1 MYDTTPLHPPFTMP
15 ALCSFSFFTSG
26 DSSLDRA
33 THITVLRSSHSH
45 TLSGFW
51 SGCHP
56 IERQTLSFRRHVM
69 AHGSYPGPH
78 PGPDLG
84 AGHCSPLAAAPAH
97 EVIRGTSAPCG
108 SIRNSSPVVAVR
120 CAWLGC
126 DNTSHWS
133 HARRMTQYDPTDSQ
147 WQHDSLTALFKSDA
161 AQHDGV
167 MCHAHTATLSS
178 PYARLPDL
186 PRPRAH
192 MLRTDTRQAVERD
205 Y

>member
-15 ALCSFSFFTSG
+15 ALCSFSLFTSG

-45 TLSGFW
+45 TLSRFW

-56 IERQTLSFRRHVM
+56 IERQTLSFRRQVM

-133 HARRMTQYDPTDSQ
+133 ECTNTKHQSI
-147 WQHDSLTALFKSDA
+147 
-161 AQHDGV
+161 
-167 MCHAHTATLSS
+167 HAHTVHRRVGRTTFLSS
-178 PYARLPDL
+178 TSRKQPLSSCS
-186 PRPRAH
+186 
-192 MLRTDTRQAVERD
+192 
-205 Y
+205 